1 MKILFITN
9 LPSPYRVDFFNELGK
24 KIDLTVCYERE
35 SSSERDAKWIN
46 KSKRTY
52 KELFVSAKNIG
63 VDRSIG
69 FGIIK
74 ELKNE
79 YDFVIISGWSS
90 PSVILAILY

>member
-46 KSKRTY
+46 TIMNNGY
-52 KELFVSAKNIG
+52 LIF
-63 VDRSIG
+63 
-69 FGIIK
+69 
-74 ELKNE
+74 L
-79 YDFVIISGWSS
+79 
-90 PSVILAILY
+90 

>member
-46 KSKRTY
+46 KNQN
-52 KELFVSAKNIG
+52 VHIKNCLYLQ
-63 VDRSIG
+63 
-69 FGIIK
+69 K
-74 ELKNE
+74 
-79 YDFVIISGWSS
+79 
-90 PSVILAILY
+90 ILVLIEV